1 MSRLASTSLLLAFGS
16 LFFASVTPAAFA
28 ASMTEP
34 EIREKIVGRTIFLA
48 APMGGEFPLNYR
60 TSGVVDGDGKALGI
74 GKLIQPSDT
83 GKWWIADNKLCQQF
97 STWYKGAKMCFDLT
111 LVGDD
116 KVKWVRDDGET
127 GVARIGN

>member
-1 MSRLASTSLLLAFGS
+1 MSLSFSFG
-16 LFFASVTPAAFA
+16 TAAFA
-28 ASMTEP
+28 AGMTEA
-34 EIREKIVGRTIFLA
+34 EIREKIIGHTIYLE

-83 GKWWIADNKLCQQF
+83 GKWWIADDKLCQQF
-97 STWYKGAKMCFDLT
+97 NTWYKGAKMCFDLT
-111 LVGDD
+111 ATGAD
-116 KVKWVRDDGET
+116 KVKWVRDNGES

>member
-1 MSRLASTSLLLAFGS
+1 MHRLLLSMTLSLSFG
-16 LFFASVTPAAFA
+16 TAAFA
-28 ASMTEP
+28 AGMTEA
-34 EIREKIVGRTIFLA
+34 EIREKIIGHTIYLE

-83 GKWWIADNKLCQQF
+83 GKWWIADDKLCQQF
-97 STWYKGAKMCFDLT
+97 NTWYKGAKMCFDLT
-111 LVGDD
+111 ATGAD
-116 KVKWVRDDGET
+116 KVKWVRDNGES

>member
-1 MSRLASTSLLLAFGS
+1 MHRLLLSMTLSLSFG
-16 LFFASVTPAAFA
+16 TAAFA
-28 ASMTEP
+28 AGMTEA
-34 EIREKIVGRTIFLA
+34 EIRKKIIGHTIYLE

-83 GKWWIADNKLCQQF
+83 GKWWIADDKLCQQF
-97 STWYKGAKMCFDLT
+97 NTWYKGAKMCFDLT
-111 LVGDD
+111 ATGAD
-116 KVKWVRDDGET
+116 KVKWVRDNGES